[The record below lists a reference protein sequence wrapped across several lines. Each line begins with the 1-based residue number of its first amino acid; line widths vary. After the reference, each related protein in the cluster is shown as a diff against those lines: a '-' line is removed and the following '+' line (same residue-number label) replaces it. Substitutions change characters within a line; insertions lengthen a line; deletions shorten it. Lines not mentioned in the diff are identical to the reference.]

1 MTHHHARLVA
11 VAIAAVSFSAPL
23 YAQQEPTP
31 SPTWETLLET
41 FGGTGMHERS
51 VWLSNL
57 TDTDLALLVPFT
69 EWGALEELRLLD
81 DFTADSEVTGAG
93 LAHLTGLTALEELG
107 LGGTQVTDAGLAHLA
122 GLTALEELYLR
133 GTQVTDAGLAHLTGL
148 TALEILD
155 LGGTQVT
162 DAGLANLTGLPSLQR
177 LVLYDTDVTAAG
189 LVHFQKMPSLSRL
202 ELSGYFSSDLFT
214 EADIAN
220 LREALP
226 NVQIEDGTPVAA
238 IPPPPPSPPPP
249 R

>member
-93 LAHLTGLTALEELG
+93 LAHLTGLTALRVLYIRDAP
-107 LGGTQVTDAGLAHLA
+107 VTDAGLVHLS
-122 GLTALEELYLR
+122 GLT
-133 GTQVTDAGLAHLTGL
+133 T
-148 TALEILD
+148 LEILD

-189 LVHFQKMPSLSRL
+189 LVHFQKMPALSWL
-202 ELSGYFSSDLFT
+202 ELSGYFSSGLFT
-214 EADIAN
+214 EGDIAN